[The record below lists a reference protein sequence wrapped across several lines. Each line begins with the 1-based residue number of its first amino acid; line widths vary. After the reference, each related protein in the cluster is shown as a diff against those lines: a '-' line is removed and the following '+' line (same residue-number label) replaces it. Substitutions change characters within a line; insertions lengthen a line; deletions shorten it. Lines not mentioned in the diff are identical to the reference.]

1 MPSSSWDEWEEI
13 NGVLVLDDNFATL
26 RKVLQESP
34 PPSIPYLGMFD
45 FLFNIIPCFFIN
57 SFLDPFALRY
67 LSDLTIKDVEQNFI
81 ADNLVN
87 FSKMRL
93 LRLLILPAHFFFLT
107 YFFSPYLEQWRESL
121 VK

>member
-34 PPSIPYLGMFD
+34 PPSFPYLGMFD
-45 FLFNIIPCFFIN
+45 FFFFSIIRCFFIN
-57 SFLDPFALRY
+57 SFLDPFPPPRY
-67 LSDLTIKDVEQNFI
+67 LSDLTFKDVEQNFI
-81 ADNLVN
+81 DDQLVN

-93 LRLLILPAHFFFLT
+93 LLLLFPAHFFFLT
-107 YFFSPYLEQWRESL
+107 FFSPYLEHWRESL
-121 VK
+121 